1 MSETILVTGG
11 AGFIGSNFIPYFM
24 EKHPDY
30 KIVNL
35 DKLTYAGNLANLTEV
50 ENNPNYTFV
59 QGDICDENL
68 VSRLFDEH
76 RFTGV
81 IHFAAES
88 HVDNSIKGPRAFI
101 NTNLVGTFNV
111 RTGLTRHFL
120 QNPAAKPAASTISPP
135 TKCMARLAPRA
146 FLRKPRLTPQTV
158 PIRQAKP
165 VRTFSFAPIITLSA

>member
-88 HVDNSIKGPRAFI
+88 
-101 NTNLVGTFNV
+101 
-111 RTGLTRHFL
+111 
-120 QNPAAKPAASTISPP
+120 PAASTISPP

-146 FLRKPRLTPQTV
+146 FLKKPRLTPQTA
-158 PIRQAKP
+158 PIRRAKP
-165 VRTFSFAPIITLSA
+165 GRTFSFAPIITLSA